1 MKYKAKFTFE
11 ARASKLNND
20 VTDLVAH
27 ASLDNLKPLVPQVDF
42 DANKDLASCA
52 FPAANVNE
60 FNDNGDGIDSAT
72 AVRIAKTFIHKPLNI
87 EHSQFDIIGHMV
99 SAGFCAKMDNA
110 PLSDETVLATNEP
123 LNLAL
128 GGVIY
133 KRLWGGLVDLIEEQG
148 LPKTERRKEIEERF
162 GEGSLSASW
171 ELAFSTFKIAV
182 GNKYLKNCEI
192 VADDKVEEYKEY
204 LKCFGGSGYDKEGRP
219 VFRLIVDGEDEDDKV
234 IGTAVGFAFNP
245 AADVRGILIKL
256 KNDVPSKDTKEES
269 DAGVEVKVEVE
280 VEEESEKCPECGED
294 MEDDSEGKKICAK
307 CGDKMKAAASKT
319 KKVENLFSVSS
330 FLVVTDDDKV
340 KLNTMDINLFK
351 ESLKG
356 LTFDTPEAAVAS
368 VSAKFEE
375 ALLKAND
382 EFLAKENEAK
392 NLATKA
398 QKDATELRASV
409 DTLTA
414 QVADLQRIADGFKAE
429 SDAMRKDIAL
439 ASAVDEFK
447 AKYNVDEKVLEIVKA
462 ELADVCTDADKKAK
476 AFEKYAVIYAEKVRK
491 ATQQV
496 VVASKDNP
504 PPNSSASANSLSTRF
519 TEFKVTI
526 EK

>member
-27 ASLDNLKPLVPQVDF
+27 ASLENLKPLVPQVDF

-72 AVRIAKTFIHKPLNI
+72 AVRIAKTFVHKPLNI
-87 EHSQFDIIGHMV
+87 EHGQFDIIGHMV

-148 LPKTERRKEIEERF
+148 LPKTERRKEIEEMF

-171 ELAFSTFKIAV
+171 ELAFNTFKIAV

-234 IGTAVGFAFNP
+234 IGTAVGFTFNP
-245 AADVRGILIKL
+245 AADVQGILIKL
-256 KNDVPSKDTKEES
+256 KNDPPKTETAAE
-269 DAGVEVKVEVE
+269 VEIEIKVEQ
-280 VEEESEKCPECGED
+280 KRPECGED
-294 MEDDSEGKKICAK
+294 MEEDSEGKKICAK
-307 CGDKMKAAASKT
+307 CNTKMKAAASKT

-330 FLVVTDDDKV
+330 FLVVTEDDKV
-340 KLNTMDINLFK
+340 KLNTMDIKQFL
-351 ESLKG
+351 ESLKS
-356 LTFDTPEAAVAS
+356 TRADTPEAAIAS

-375 ALLKAND
+375 ALLKANE
-382 EFLAKENEAK
+382 EFVAKENEAK
-392 NLATKA
+392 DLAAKA
-398 QKDATELRASV
+398 EKDATELRASV
-409 DTLTA
+409 ETLTT
-414 QVADLQRIADGFKAE
+414 QVADLKRIADEAKTE
-429 SDAMRKDIAL
+429 NDKMKREVAL
-439 ASAVDEFK
+439 ASAVEEFK
-447 AKYNVDEKVLEIVKA
+447 AKYAVDEKVLEIVKA
-462 ELADVCTDADKKAK
+462 ELADACTDADKKAK

-496 VVASKDNP
+496 AIASKDNA
-504 PPNSSASANSLSTRF
+504 PPNSSAPANTLSSRF
-519 TEFKVTI
+519 TELKVSI
-526 EK
+526 VK